1 MAFELAVPVA
11 QQHPAVQNKTATT
24 TCSSNLPI
32 SNCFTLHV
40 AVLFEFPSLNGGEHS
55 MLAVLDRLNTDA
67 SIRFT
72 AIAPSQGPLAERLRS
87 LDIPIVPFI
96 VRAYGGVKRD
106 ADQLT
111 TELESIVSALQPDV
125 LHANSLSM
133 SRLTGQ
139 VRPLPESVCCTGH
152 IRDIMKLSAKAMSD
166 LNRLDRIAT
175 VSEATKT
182 FHETRGLRPDIAHV
196 IYNGVDTDRFRR
208 RSRTDARRVVL
219 PQIPRSSRVL
229 LNVGQICL
237 RKGQLD
243 LARAVVQLLNTR
255 DDIHLVLIGERHSE
269 KEETAAYEQAIF
281 DMFASADRSGHL
293 HRAGYQENVEQ
304 WMNAADLLVH
314 TAHQEPLGRV
324 LLEAAACELPVIATA
339 VGGTPEILEDQR
351 AARLLPAG
359 DIDALKSCLMLA
371 LDNPSQGRS
380 FAAVAV
386 TRIKQVFGITRT
398 CHALQEFWN
407 MALRSK

>member
-1 MAFELAVPVA
+1 ML
-11 QQHPAVQNKTATT
+11 
-24 TCSSNLPI
+24 S
-32 SNCFTLHV
+32 
-40 AVLFEFPSLNGGEHS
+40 VLE
-55 MLAVLDRLNTDA
+55 RLNSGA

-87 LDIPIVPFI
+87 LDIPIVPFV
-96 VRAYGGVKRD
+96 VRSSAGVKRD
-106 ADQLT
+106 TNELT
-111 TELESIVSALQPDV
+111 IELQSIVSELQPDL

-139 VRPLPESVCCTGH
+139 VRWLSKSVCRTGH
-152 IRDIMKLSAKAMSD
+152 IRDIMKLSAKAISD
-166 LNRLDRIAT
+166 LNRLDRIAA
-175 VSEATKT
+175 VSQATKD
-182 FHETRGLRPDIAHV
+182 FHAARGLRPDLAQV

-208 RSRTDARRVVL
+208 RSRIDARRVLL
-219 PQIPRSSRVL
+219 PQLPESSRVL

-243 LARAVVQLLNTR
+243 LASAVVQLLETR
-255 DDIHLVLIGERHSE
+255 DDVHLVLVGERHSE
-269 KEETAAYEQAIF
+269 KQESAAYEQAIF
-281 DMFASADRSGHL
+281 DGFDSVGRAGHL

-359 DIDALKSCLMLA
+359 DLGALTECLTLA

-386 TRIKQVFGITRT
+386 RRIKQEFGIMRS
-398 CHALQEFWN
+398 CHALQEFWSV
-407 MALRSK
+407 ALQSK